1 MRSFSSAFLLSLFCL
16 HPLSADSQ
24 SIIEISTDYFTGIT
38 LDRPVNGPFFSY
50 KPIHFSGTVSD
61 PSVSLVRFEVYF
73 NEAEDINSCGTF
85 NYYRVPVRDRRFSHT
100 LFFSNEQADNYHLQL
115 LTKRGRQPY
124 FSAGVVRS
132 ILIQENTNTSPIPT
146 GFFPDVEFDARIPV
160 EIATG
165 QAIRVSGTVFDPTL
179 SMIAFSFIQK
189 NVDFR
194 LIHRAPVIDGK
205 FNKTIFFAHKTA
217 GVYDLELW
225 RYHGSRQSAAPQDVF
240 RPINVLKG
248 AGTAYLPY
256 DYFEEVIITSRMP
269 VVFSPGQKL
278 RITGAVSD
286 PSVSDIEFQFRFQ
299 FPSGYLGPSPG
310 TTDASFKAVISN
322 RQFSIIFDFP
332 SQQQPGDYWLDVF
345 LHRRDNRSQGPRTFR
360 PITILPSPDIDGNGT
375 VDLADFR
382 ALARA
387 FGSSAVGGNFR
398 FDFDGNGEVGF
409 SDFLIFAKAFGQP
422 VRN

>member
-24 SIIEISTDYFTGIT
+24 SIIDISTDYFTGIT
-38 LDRPVNGPFFSY
+38 LDRPVSGPFFSY
-50 KPIHFSGTVSD
+50 KPIQFSGTVSD

-73 NEAEDINSCGTF
+73 NEAEDLNSCGTF

-124 FSAGVVRS
+124 LSAGVVRS

-146 GFFPDVEFDARIPV
+146 GFFPDVEFDARLPV

-165 QAIRVSGTVFDPTL
+165 QAVRVSGTVFDPTL
-179 SMIAFSFIQK
+179 SMIALTFIQK
-189 NVDFR
+189 NIDFR

-225 RYHGSRQSAAPQDVF
+225 RYHGSRQGSAAQDVF
-240 RPINVLKG
+240 RPVNVMRG
-248 AGTAYLPY
+248 AGIAYLPY
-256 DYFEEVIITSRMP
+256 DYFEGVIITSRMP

-278 RITGAVSD
+278 RIAGAVSD
-286 PSVSDIEFQFRFQ
+286 PSVSYIEFQFQFQ
-299 FPSGYLGPSPG
+299 FPSGYPGPSPG
-310 TTDASFKAVISN
+310 TTDASFKAAISS
-322 RQFSIIFDFP
+322 RQFTIIGDFP
-332 SQQQPGDYWLDVF
+332 SQLHPGDYWLDVF
-345 LHRRDNRSQGPRTFR
+345 LHSRDNRSRGPRTFR
-360 PITILPSPDIDGNGT
+360 PITILPSPDFDGNGT

-382 ALARA
+382 VFAGA
-387 FGSSAVGGNFR
+387 FGRPSAAWIFR
-398 FDFDGNGEVGF
+398 YDLNGDGTVDFA
-409 SDFLIFAKAFGQP
+409 DFLIFAKAFGQ
-422 VRN
+422 

>member
-38 LDRPVNGPFFSY
+38 LDRPVSGPFFSY
-50 KPIHFSGTVSD
+50 MPIHFSGTVSD
-61 PSVSLVRFEVYF
+61 PSISRVMFQVYF
-73 NEAEDINSCGTF
+73 NEAEDIEDCNTF
-85 NYYRVPVRDRRFSHT
+85 NFYKVSVRDRKFRHT
-100 LFFSNEQADNYHLQL
+100 LFFSNEQADGYHLQL
-115 LTKRGRQPY
+115 FTKRGRQPY
-124 FSAGVVRS
+124 TSAGVVRS
-132 ILIQENTNTSPIPT
+132 ISIQENTNTSPIPT

-165 QAIRVSGTVFDPTL
+165 QAVRVSGTVFDPTL
-179 SMIAFSFIQK
+179 STIALTFFQK
-189 NVDFR
+189 NLDFL

-217 GVYDLELW
+217 GVYDLQLW
-225 RYHGSRQSAAPQDVF
+225 RYQGSRQSAAPQDVF

-256 DYFEEVIITSRMP
+256 DYFEGVIITSRMP

-278 RITGAVSD
+278 RIAGAVSD
-286 PSVSDIEFQFRFQ
+286 PSVSDIEFQFQFQ

-310 TTDASFKAVISN
+310 TTDASFKAAISY
-322 RQFSIIFDFP
+322 RQFTIIGDFP
-332 SQQQPGDYWLDVF
+332 SQLHPGDYWLDVF
-345 LHRRDNRSQGPRTFR
+345 LHRRDNRSRGPSTFR
-360 PITILPSPDIDGNGT
+360 PITILPSPDFDGNGT

-382 ALARA
+382 VFAGA
-387 FGSSAVGGNFR
+387 FGRPSAAWIFR
-398 FDFDGNGEVGF
+398 YDLNGDGTVDFA
-409 SDFLIFAKAFGQP
+409 DFLIFAKQQ
-422 VRN
+422 